1 MDRTFLK
8 LGPITIYWYSVL
20 IISAI
25 LIGLYFASKQAE
37 KNKLGKEFIIDLICY
52 LVPVGVI
59 GARIYY
65 VIFNFDL
72 FKDEPLSIFKIWEG
86 GLAIYGA
93 IIASIIFIIYYT
105 RKKKKTPYY

>member
-37 KNKLGKEFIIDLICY
+37 KNKLGKEFIIDLSSTSRGNRCKNILCN
-52 LVPVGVI
+52 I
-59 GARIYY
+59 
-65 VIFNFDL
+65 
-72 FKDEPLSIFKIWEG
+72 
-86 GLAIYGA
+86 
-93 IIASIIFIIYYT
+93 
-105 RKKKKTPYY
+105 